1 MAEYTS
7 DSNEALCLSLVR
19 SKDDADLLEGSE
31 RNIIAEF
38 NPKFTYPIFGEEE
51 KIYGYEDLEIQ
62 LKFASGSLQQ
72 YLRINYSSKLS
83 GAGSKV
89 ADDVEGTLYKFIPA
103 DYLKNEEE
111 FQKRVDKDATSFKP
125 LGKKIYSY
133 ARPAASAAKG
143 KGKGKAAAGKGFATV
158 SEDDEDA
165 VVYEVYWANW
175 ETPGFREYHRRMQ
188 LFVLLYIEG
197 GSYIQEDE
205 DKWEFV
211 VLFEKRRRRDEART
225 PVYHFVGYSSLYSF
239 YCWPDKV
246 RLRLSQ
252 FVIAGPYQSQG
263 HGAAL
268 YKAIYEY
275 TVARDGIAELT
286 VEDPSEA
293 FEDLRDKCDLRM
305 LFRQREF
312 MTEAYGLS
320 EDFAMDGT
328 DEVPAAI
335 ARPPA
340 GKGKLGP
347 PTEKEWAERWRK
359 KLKIAGRQF
368 HRLIEMLVLRSLP
381 PDDAKLMRAYRL
393 QVKERIFRFNYEI
406 LSQLEKE
413 ERIEKLE
420 ETFAS
425 VRDDYR
431 RILGLVE

>member
-1 MAEYTS
+1 
-7 DSNEALCLSLVR
+7 
-19 SKDDADLLEGSE
+19 
-31 RNIIAEF
+31 
-38 NPKFTYPIFGEEE
+38 
-51 KIYGYEDLEIQ
+51 
-62 LKFASGSLQQ
+62 
-72 YLRINYSSKLS
+72 
-83 GAGSKV
+83 
-89 ADDVEGTLYKFIPA
+89 
-103 DYLKNEEE
+103 
-111 FQKRVDKDATSFKP
+111 
-125 LGKKIYSY
+125 
-133 ARPAASAAKG
+133 
-143 KGKGKAAAGKGFATV
+143 
-158 SEDDEDA
+158 
-165 VVYEVYWANW
+165 
-175 ETPGFREYHRRMQ
+175 MQ

-211 VLFEKRRRRDEART
+211 VLYEKRRRRDEART

-252 FVIAGPYQSQG
+252 FVITGPYQSQG

-275 TVARDGIAELT
+275 TLARDGIAELT

-305 LFRQREF
+305 LFRHREF

-320 EDFAMDGT
+320 EDLAMDGA
-328 DEVPAAI
+328 EVPAAI

-347 PTEKEWAERWRK
+347 PTDKEWAERWRK
-359 KLKIAGRQF
+359 KLKIAG
-368 HRLIEMLVLRSLP
+368 
-381 PDDAKLMRAYRL
+381 
-393 QVKERIFRFNYEI
+393 EI

-420 ETFAS
+420 ETFES